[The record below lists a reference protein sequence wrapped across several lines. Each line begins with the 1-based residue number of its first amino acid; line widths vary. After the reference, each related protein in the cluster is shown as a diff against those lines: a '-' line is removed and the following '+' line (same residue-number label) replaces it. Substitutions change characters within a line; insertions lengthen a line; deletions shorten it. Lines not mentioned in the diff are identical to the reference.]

1 MEKLRS
7 FVPIHLPITA
17 ATTATCLIPP
27 RMDRSC
33 VPHSAEL
40 PFGIAT
46 MSIFHGFLRISAID
60 HLAESLG
67 IAHIIE

>member
-17 ATTATCLIPP
+17 ATTAACPIPP
-27 RMDRSC
+27 WMDRIC
-33 VPHSAEL
+33 VRHSAQSR
-40 PFGIAT
+40 FGTAT

>member
-27 RMDRSC
+27 LMDRIC
-33 VPHSAEL
+33 VLHSAEL

>member
-1 MEKLRS
+1 VEKLRS
-7 FVPIHLPITA
+7 FVPIHLPITP
-17 ATTATCLIPP
+17 ATTATCLILPP
-27 RMDRSC
+27 MDRIC
-33 VPHSAEL
+33 APHSAKL
-40 PFGIAT
+40 PFGTVT